1 MVVGNPH
8 GNTSSSPPGTTYG
21 PAGMGFAPPK
31 PKPIVDTKARQER
44 NENTGNQG
52 ITTLSPASTP
62 QMQTGF
68 GSFFGASSGSTASSP
83 LVQETLK
90 KIYEKAIEDRKKQAQ
105 EDKQFYT
112 AEIHNQAVLDAFENV
127 YPTKYIKDI
136 PSMGIKAGDPF
147 KTLSKEEFLDIAGV
161 SGLDENDPLYKDA
174 LLDFNIAS
182 SFGVNLMNIPEGHR
196 GIEEDF
202 LVQPHFGSGGGG
214 SYGRGSGDYAA
225 YLGAGLPMS
234 PKQLGDEE
242 NVPAQ
247 AELLQYMVNLH
258 KGNPYTK
265 LAMRKKSGGIVSLVG
280 G

>member
-31 PKPIVDTKARQER
+31 PKPIVDTKAQQER

-90 KIYEKAIEDRKKQAQ
+90 KIYEKAIEDRKEQAQ
-105 EDKQFYT
+105 EDKELYT
-112 AEIHNQAVLDAFENV
+112 ANMHNQAVMDAFKNV
-127 YPTKYIKDI
+127 YPDLPQMDRDEFIAMGGEPYIYD
-136 PSMGIKAGDPF
+136 MFDG
-147 KTLSKEEFLDIAGV
+147 
-161 SGLDENDPLYKDA
+161 
-174 LLDFNIAS
+174 
-182 SFGVNLMNIPEGHR
+182 NLMDIPEGHR

-202 LVQPHFGSGGGG
+202 LVQPQFGGGG
-214 SYGRGSGDYAA
+214 GRINIGGGGDY
-225 YLGAGLPMS
+225 GAGIAAGLGRR

-242 NVPAQ
+242 GIPKGLR
-247 AELLQYMVNLH
+247 LLQYMVNLH
-258 KGNPYTK
+258 KNNPYTK
-265 LAMRKKSGGIVSLVG
+265 MAIRRKNGGIVSLVG